1 MPGGER
7 LCVGGNSDILLG
19 LNREGGGGG
28 GRYHSWERSK
38 YRILPSPPQNKG
50 KAKRTV
56 VLTEQ
61 PNKLVKKSETV
72 VNFNFAHDFNLSG
85 KLFY

>member
-1 MPGGER
+1 MGEDII
-7 LCVGGNSDILLG
+7 VGKGVNTASFF
-19 LNREGGGGG
+19 
-28 GRYHSWERSK
+28 
-38 YRILPSPPQNKG
+38 PSPQNKG
-50 KAKRTV
+50 KEKRIV
-56 VLTEQ
+56 VLSEQ